1 MKMGK
6 IYKLTKLILF
16 ILMGV
21 AILILNKQIMSN
33 EGAIINGLVGAII
46 SIYGLEGILLPV
58 FTHKVKAEKIEML
71 NGGIDVLIAIIM
83 IFLLEGHPYE
93 LRIVCVLWSLW
104 SIMREGVEIFDKGFV
119 GIRNHPITSAIN
131 IAESIVVIVFSI
143 MLITAH
149 DAHELEHHAHAHVIL
164 LGIELIIEVIWVY
177 VGEFEARILRRMRRR
192 HTIEEKQEAEV
203 EAERNTNTNEKE
215 AAGN

>member
-6 IYKLTKLILF
+6 IYKLTKLIAF
-16 ILMGV
+16 VVAGI
-21 AILILNKQIMSN
+21 AILILNKSIMNN
-33 EGAIINGLVGAII
+33 EGAILNGLVGSII
-46 SIYGLEGILLPV
+46 AVYGLEGIILPIV
-58 FTHKVKAEKIEML
+58 TKKIKAERIEML
-71 NGGIDVLIAIIM
+71 NGGVNLLIAIIM

-119 GIRNHPITSAIN
+119 GIRNHPITSAVN
-131 IAESIVVIVFSI
+131 FAESIVVIVFSI
-143 MLITAH
+143 ELIIAK

-177 VGEFEARILRRMRRR
+177 VGEFEARILRRLRRR
-192 HTIEEKQEAEV
+192 RTIEEKEQLQQEQAEQV
-203 EAERNTNTNEKE
+203 EEQNKANNL
-215 AAGN
+215 

>member
-46 SIYGLEGILLPV
+46 AIYGLEGILLPV

-71 NGGIDVLIAIIM
+71 NGGINVLIAIIM
-83 IFLLEGHPYE
+83 IFFLEGHPYE

-131 IAESIVVIVFSI
+131 IAESVVVIVFSI

>member
-6 IYKLTKLILF
+6 IYKLTKLIAF
-16 ILMGV
+16 VAAGI
-21 AILILNKQIMSN
+21 AILILNKNIMTN
-33 EGAIINGLVGAII
+33 DGAILNGLVGSII
-46 SIYGLEGILLPV
+46 AIYGLEGIILPIA
-58 FTHKVKAEKIEML
+58 TKKIKAERIEML
-71 NGGIDVLIAIIM
+71 NGGVNLLIAIIM

-119 GIRNHPITSAIN
+119 GIRNHPITSAVN
-131 IAESIVVIVFSI
+131 FAESIVVIVFSI
-143 MLITAH
+143 ELIIAK

-177 VGEFEARILRRMRRR
+177 VGEFEARILRRLRRR
-192 HTIEEKQEAEV
+192 RTIEEKEQLQQEAEQ
-203 EAERNTNTNEKE
+203 KE
-215 AAGN
+215 EQKQGE